1 MLSENVIEKLA
12 QRKRTSATSVVVM
25 MCGVAGS
32 GKTTFAQKL
41 EKEGFARLSIDE
53 DIWTTHGRFGV
64 DYPEENYE
72 SYQRD
77 SEIKLRMELV
87 NLIQARHHV
96 VVDFSFWQRQR
107 RNEYKQLIERH
118 GGVWE
123 LIYLKV
129 PPDEL
134 RQRLLIRSER
144 FDANAAFP
152 ITEDILTQYLNGF
165 EIPSGEGETVIEASV
180 ENGKQ

>member
-1 MLSENVIEKLA
+1 MLSEKLVIENLL
-12 QRKRTSATSVVVM
+12 QLKRTSMASVVVM

-53 DIWTTHGRFGV
+53 DIWATHGRFGV
-64 DYPEENYE
+64 DYPEDNYDSYLEE
-72 SYQRD
+72 S
-77 SEIKLRMELV
+77 ELKLRGELI
-87 NLIQARHHV
+87 NLIQAKQHV

-107 RNEYKQLIERH
+107 RNDYKQLIEEY

-123 LIYLKV
+123 LIFLKV
-129 PPDEL
+129 GPDEL

-144 FDANAAFP
+144 FDANAAFT
-152 ITEDILTQYLNGF
+152 ITEDTLTRFLSGF
-165 EIPSGEGETVIEASV
+165 ETPASEGETVIEA
-180 ENGKQ
+180 

>member
-1 MLSENVIEKLA
+1 MLNEKMVIENLL
-12 QRKRTSATSVVVM
+12 QQKRTSAAPVVVM

-53 DIWTTHGRFGV
+53 DIWATHGRFGV
-64 DYPEENYE
+64 DYPEQNYE
-72 SYQRD
+72 SYKEE
-77 SEIKLRMELV
+77 SEIKLRGELV
-87 NLIQARHHV
+87 HLIQAKLHV
-96 VVDFSFWQRQR
+96 VVDFSFWQRKR
-107 RNEYKQLIERH
+107 RNDYKQLIEEH

-129 PPDEL
+129 EPDEL

-144 FDANAAFP
+144 FDANAAFT
-152 ITEDILTQYLNGF
+152 ITEDTLTRFLSGF
-165 EIPSGEGETVIEASV
+165 ETPAGEGETVIEV
-180 ENGKQ
+180 

>member
-1 MLSENVIEKLA
+1 VLSEKVVIENLL
-12 QRKRTSATSVVVM
+12 QQKRRSVVSIVVM

-53 DIWTTHGRFGV
+53 DIWATHGRFGL
-64 DYPEENYE
+64 DYPEQNYE
-72 SYQRD
+72 SYKEE
-77 SEIKLRMELV
+77 SELKLRGELV
-87 NLIQARHHV
+87 KLIQAKQHV
-96 VVDFSFWQRQR
+96 VVDFSFWQCQR
-107 RNEYKQLIERH
+107 RNDYKQLIEEH

-129 PPDEL
+129 EPDEL

-144 FDANAAFP
+144 FDANAAFT
-152 ITEDILTQYLNGF
+152 ITGDTLTRFLNGF
-165 EIPSGEGETVIEASV
+165 ETPVGEGETVIEA
-180 ENGKQ
+180 

>member
-1 MLSENVIEKLA
+1 MPREKYVLDNLLQQKTTNA
-12 QRKRTSATSVVVM
+12 APIVVM

-53 DIWTTHGRFGV
+53 DIWATHGRFGV

-72 SYQRD
+72 SYKEE
-77 SEIKLRMELV
+77 SETKLRRELV
-87 NLIQARHHV
+87 NLIQTKQHV

-107 RNEYKQLIERH
+107 RNDYKQLIEEN

-129 PPDEL
+129 PSDEL

-144 FDANAAFP
+144 FDANAAFT
-152 ITEDILTQYLNGF
+152 ITEDILSRFLSGF
-165 EIPSGEGETVIEASV
+165 ETPLGEGETVIEA
-180 ENGKQ
+180 

>member
-1 MLSENVIEKLA
+1 MLSEKVVIENLL
-12 QRKRTSATSVVVM
+12 QQKRRSVVSIVVM

-53 DIWTTHGRFGV
+53 DIWATHGRFGL
-64 DYPEENYE
+64 DYPEQNYE
-72 SYQRD
+72 SYKEE
-77 SEIKLRMELV
+77 SELKLRGELV
-87 NLIQARHHV
+87 KLIQAKQHV
-96 VVDFSFWQRQR
+96 VVDFSFWQCQR
-107 RNEYKQLIERH
+107 RNDYKQLIEEH

-129 PPDEL
+129 EPDEL

-144 FDANAAFP
+144 FDANAAFT
-152 ITEDILTQYLNGF
+152 ITGDTLTRFLSGF
-165 EIPSGEGETVIEASV
+165 ETPVGEGETVIEA
-180 ENGKQ
+180 

>member
-1 MLSENVIEKLA
+1 MVREKFVIEKLVE
-12 QRKRTSATSVVVM
+12 QKRTSAAPIIVM

-41 EKEGFARLSIDE
+41 EKEGFVRLSIDE
-53 DIWTTHGRFGV
+53 DIWSTHGRFGV

-72 SYQRD
+72 SYQKE
-77 SEIKLRMELV
+77 SEKKLRMELV
-87 NLIQARHHV
+87 NLIQARYHV

-152 ITEDILTQYLNGF
+152 ITEDVLAQYLTGF
-165 EIPSGEGETVIEASV
+165 ETPSGEGETVI
-180 ENGKQ
+180 

>member
-1 MLSENVIEKLA
+1 MLSENLVIRSLL
-12 QRKRTSATSVVVM
+12 QQKRNSAASVVVM

-32 GKTTFAQKL
+32 GKTTFARKL

-72 SYQRD
+72 LFKEK
-77 SEIKLRMELV
+77 SEIKLRGELV
-87 NLIQARHHV
+87 NLIQAKHHV
-96 VVDFSFWQRQR
+96 VIDFSFWQRQR
-107 RNEYKQLIERH
+107 RNDYKRLIERY
-118 GGVWE
+118 GGEWE
-123 LIYLKV
+123 LIHLKV
-129 PPDEL
+129 QPDEL

-152 ITEDILTQYLNGF
+152 ITEDILTRFLNGF
-165 EIPSGEGETVIEASV
+165 ETPDGEGETVIEA
-180 ENGKQ
+180 